1 MLISNDS
8 RAFSR
13 GEISYK
19 QEKATDSWKQV
30 GTNAF
35 QQPVTISK
43 EKYNLLSLNAITSDV
58 DRDHIRYLR
67 IPRATNHNL
76 FYDIN

>member
-1 MLISNDS
+1 MTHVHFHEVKS
-8 RAFSR
+8 
-13 GEISYK
+13 
-19 QEKATDSWKQV
+19 Q
-30 GTNAF
+30 TNRKRSLTRENKLQLMHF
-35 QQPVTISK
+35 NNQDISK
-43 EKYNLLSLNAITSDV
+43 EKYYLLSLNAITSDV